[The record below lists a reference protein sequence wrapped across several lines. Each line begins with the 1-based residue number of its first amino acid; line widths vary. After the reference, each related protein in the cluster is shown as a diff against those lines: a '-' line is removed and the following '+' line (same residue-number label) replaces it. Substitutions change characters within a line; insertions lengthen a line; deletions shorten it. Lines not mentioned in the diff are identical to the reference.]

1 MKNTGKTST
10 SNTVRQRVAYSN
22 SDASGIRRRYAGING
37 PDLAGW
43 VVP

>member
-10 SNTVRQRVAYSN
+10 SNTSASSAYSN
-22 SDASGIRRRYAGING
+22 SRTGIRRRRAGING